1 MTSSDLA
8 HLSAAWSDLDQSERV
23 HIEAGETLIAEGGI
37 ADTVYLLLGGSLEVS
52 RIVNGAPTI
61 LATVDRP
68 GSLVGEMVTL
78 GGGTRTATV
87 TAQVASDL
95 ISTTASGFKTFLE
108 THSDLANELV
118 AIAVR
123 RAEERELADLL
134 AEHFGIVDEDT
145 LVSTCNTVDWL
156 QVPQGEVLM
165 SEGDPS
171 AAMYFVIRGRL
182 LATRFDPTLQE
193 QVEIG
198 ELGRGDAVGEI
209 GLMAGTP
216 RSATVTALRDT
227 VVAGMDEAAFLAL
240 VDRQPRMAIQIGLK
254 AVARAEDTRWH
265 AAPTSVVAIASVASD
280 GDEYLV
286 AGFVEELGRHG
297 KAHRL
302 SPEIVDL
309 ALESPGVSDAGH
321 GDIGEI
327 RVSRMV
333 HEVELEADYLIVELG
348 REQGAW
354 TRRALGLADRVLIV
368 IPEDFGPAE
377 EDRLDRILGSCPTG
391 VKRTVVINHPS
402 PDVRP
407 SGSASLKERYSA
419 ENVIHIAR
427 SQQDVA
433 RLARVSVGRA
443 NSLILGGGGGRG
455 FAHIGVYRA
464 LTELGFPVDLAG
476 GTSIG
481 GVVAAVI
488 ANAMSA
494 DEIVDWAS
502 KHFPDALDYTL
513 PVVSLTRGRRIARS
527 AQETF
532 GTRDIEDLWHTYFAM
547 STDLTTS
554 HPHIHESGSVALA
567 IRATSA
573 IPGVMPPVPLGEA
586 LLIDGGI
593 LNNLPID
600 VARQKSPDGKVVVVD
615 VAPPRGP
622 GAHGD
627 YGLSVSG
634 WQALRSNFGSG
645 RSPYPKI
652 SAVLM
657 RSMITASMRERD
669 RQVLGGLADCYLD
682 LDIRGV
688 SMLAFDD
695 PSGVAQ
701 RGYEAAMPALETW
714 MESEAGGSG
723 A

>member
-1 MTSSDLA
+1 LTSSDLA
-8 HLSAAWSDLDQSERV
+8 HLTAAWSDLDHSERV
-23 HIEAGETLIAEGGI
+23 HIEAGEVLITEGGS
-37 ADTVYLLLGGSLEVS
+37 ADTVYLLLRGSLEVS
-52 RIVNGAPTI
+52 RMVNGIPTV

-87 TAQVASDL
+87 TAKVPSDL
-95 ISTTASGFKTFLE
+95 VSTTNSSFKAFLE
-108 THSDLANELV
+108 AHSDLADELV

-123 RAEERELADLL
+123 RAEEGELADLL
-134 AEHFGIVDEDT
+134 AEHFGIVDENT
-145 LVSTCNTVDWL
+145 LVSTCGAVDWL
-156 QVPQGEVLM
+156 RVAQGEVLM
-165 SEGDPS
+165 REGDTS
-171 AAMYFVIRGRL
+171 DAMYFVIRGRL
-182 LATRFDPTLQE
+182 LATRFDETQQE

-209 GLMAGTP
+209 GLMSGTP

-227 VVAGMDEAAFLAL
+227 VVAGLSEDAFLDL
-240 VDRQPRMAIQIGLK
+240 VDRQPRMAIQIGLQ

-265 AAPTSVVAIASVASD
+265 AAPTSVLAIASVAPD
-280 GDEYLV
+280 GDDHLV
-286 AGFVEELGRHG
+286 TSLVEELGRHG
-297 KAHRL
+297 KVHRL

-309 ALESPGVSDAGH
+309 ALESPGVSDSGR

-333 HEVELEADYLIVELG
+333 HEVELAADYLIVELG
-348 REQGAW
+348 REPGAW

-368 IPEDFGPAE
+368 IPDDFGPTE
-377 EDRLDRILGSCPTG
+377 EASLDRILGGCPTG
-391 VKRTVVINHPS
+391 VKRTVVISHPS
-402 PDVRP
+402 PTVKP
-407 SGSASLKERYSA
+407 SGSATLKERFSA

-427 SQQDVA
+427 SSQDVSK
-433 RLARVSVGRA
+433 LARVSVGRG

-464 LTELGFPVDLAG
+464 LTELGFPVDIAG

-488 ANAMSA
+488 ANAMTA
-494 DEIVDWAS
+494 DDIVDWAAE
-502 KHFPDALDYTL
+502 HFPDVLDYTL
-513 PVVSLTRGRRIARS
+513 PVVSLTRGRRIARA
-527 AQETF
+527 AQDTF
-532 GTRDIEDLWHTYFAM
+532 GTRDIEDLWNTYFAM

-554 HPHIHESGSVALA
+554 HPHIHETGSVALA

-573 IPGVMPPVPLGEA
+573 IPGVMPPVPFGDA

-600 VARQKSPDGKVVVVD
+600 VARQKSPDGRVVAVD

-688 SMLAFDD
+688 SMLDFDD
-695 PSGVAQ
+695 PSGVAV
-701 RGYEAAMPALETW
+701 RGYDAAMPALESW
-714 MESEAGGSG
+714 MELELDSSG
-723 A
+723 V